1 MSLCGVAERVYVAC
15 GCMGVCVPNVDCWM
29 MAQRDASGNQVPNP
43 EKFPE
48 GFAAVTS
55 YIHGLGLKS
64 GLYTSKV

>member
-1 MSLCGVAERVYVAC
+1 M
-15 GCMGVCVPNVDCWM
+15 CVPNVDCWM